1 MGANVAESLKS
12 WLLNQMNTKDAL
24 DGVAVT
30 VKLAVSELGSRSV
43 ARELRRLADSLE
55 RTGDIPGWKFP
66 AAQERSKTRLRST
79 TGTSTN
85 HS

>member
-1 MGANVAESLKS
+1 MAESLKS
-12 WLLNQMNTKDAL
+12 WLLHQMNAKDAL

-30 VKLAVSELGSRSV
+30 VKLAVSEFGSRSV
-43 ARELRRLADSLE
+43 ARELRRLADCLE
-55 RTGDIPGWKFP
+55 RTGDVPGWKFP
-66 AAQERSKTRLRST
+66 VTEERSKTRLRPV